1 MFCFKEAI
9 FLFFSLIYC
18 ISAST
23 VTFDGRSFI
32 IDNQRKLF
40 VSGSIHYPRA
50 PRNEWSTILQQAKDS
65 GINIIQ
71 TYVFWDVH
79 EPLNNQWNFPSSPTS
94 SEDLV
99 AFVAEAAK
107 LDLYVHLRISGYIC
121 AEWNFGELQFVTV
134 DTKVSHYFLKQV
146 DYLVG

>member
-1 MFCFKEAI
+1 MFSFKEAI
-9 FLFFSLIYC
+9 VLLLSSFVC
-18 ISAST
+18 HISAST
-23 VTFDGRSFI
+23 VSFDGRSFI
-32 IDNQRKLF
+32 IDGQRKLF

-79 EPLNNQWNFPSSPTS
+79 EPENNQWNFPSSPTS

-99 AFVAEAAK
+99 AFVEEAAR

-121 AEWNFGELQFVTV
+121 AEWNFGKCRCPVRTV
-134 DTKVSHYFLKQV
+134 DTNIHFFIFFAK
-146 DYLVG
+146 